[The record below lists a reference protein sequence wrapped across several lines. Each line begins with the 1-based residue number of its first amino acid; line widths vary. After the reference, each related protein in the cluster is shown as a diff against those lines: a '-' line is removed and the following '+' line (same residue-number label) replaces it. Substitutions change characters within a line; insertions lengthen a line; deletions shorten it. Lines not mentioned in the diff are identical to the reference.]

1 MQKRR
6 AQGLCFNCN
15 ERFTP
20 GHKCQAPQLMLL
32 EGCIQEDE
40 TPEEMGGVNTTR
52 EISEIEEDDNG
63 KEPEITLHALTGWI
77 VPRTMRIKAIIGAHE
92 VVALIDSG
100 STHNFI
106 SDRVAET
113 LRLPVKPTTPFTV
126 RVANGERLSCKGK
139 YEKLTV
145 NLQGNEFHLDFFSV
159 PLNGL
164 DMVLGIQW
172 LETLGSVVCDWK
184 KRTMDFIWEQ
194 QPKKLQGIKIPPI
207 QDTTLQGFTK
217 DFRQ

>member
-1 MQKRR
+1 
-6 AQGLCFNCN
+6 
-15 ERFTP
+15 
-20 GHKCQAPQLMLL
+20 
-32 EGCIQEDE
+32 
-40 TPEEMGGVNTTR
+40 MGGVNTTR
-52 EISEIEEDDNG
+52 EISEIQEDDNG

-113 LRLPVKPTTPFTV
+113 LCLPVKPTTPFTV

-145 NLQGNEFHLDFFSV
+145 NLQGNEFHLDFFFCA
-159 PLNGL
+159 LKWFGY
-164 DMVLGIQW
+164 GARH
-172 LETLGSVVCDWK
+172 SVVRDV
-184 KRTMDFIWEQ
+184 
-194 QPKKLQGIKIPPI
+194 
-207 QDTTLQGFTK
+207 GFSSL
-217 DFRQ
+217 

>member
-1 MQKRR
+1 M
-6 AQGLCFNCN
+6 
-15 ERFTP
+15 
-20 GHKCQAPQLMLL
+20 
-32 EGCIQEDE
+32 
-40 TPEEMGGVNTTR
+40 
-52 EISEIEEDDNG
+52 
-63 KEPEITLHALTGWI
+63 
-77 VPRTMRIKAIIGAHE
+77 
-92 VVALIDSG
+92 VALIDSG

-126 RVANGERLSCKGK
+126 RVAHGERLSCKGK

-207 QDTTLQGFTK
+207 QDTTL
-217 DFRQ
+217 